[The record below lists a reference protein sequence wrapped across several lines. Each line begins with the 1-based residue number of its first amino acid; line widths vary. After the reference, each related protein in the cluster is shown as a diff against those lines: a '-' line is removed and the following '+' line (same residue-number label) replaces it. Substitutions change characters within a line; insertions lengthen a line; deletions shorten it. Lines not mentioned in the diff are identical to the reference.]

1 MILDYLNILRG
12 WDWKEM
18 VFKDYGFFGQPR
30 YICGHKTHKTAESAE
45 GWQII
50 KISYDGDGNPTR
62 WSGPLVGTVD
72 GRATLSW

>member
-18 VFKDYGFFGQPR
+18 RFFNYDALGQPT
-30 YICGHKTHKTAESAE
+30 YICGHKTHKAATSAD

-50 KISYDGDGNPTR
+50 KLTYDGDGNPTR
-62 WSGPLVGTVD
+62 WQGPLTGTAD
-72 GRATLSW
+72 GRADLDW